1 MKSPAN
7 AHVTLQSAAIT
18 ALNMNERETALTY
31 PKRCDAAFIC
41 ATERRSWMAM
51 GHPS

>member
-7 AHVTLQSAAIT
+7 AHVTLQLVAIT

-41 ATERRSWMAM
+41 ATERRSWNE